1 MAVLVRLQAK
11 EENLMRFPGAV
22 RHVHRTLATLLVFS
36 LALGPI
42 APTLALAEEEGSGA
56 IRGILYEADGDTRL
70 PAARVIAINVADGER
85 FESNLT
91 GSNGA
96 YEIKGLPAGTY
107 DLVIESG
114 GRLFV
119 AENLIDLASGQRVSV
134 KFAVEPRRPANRM
147 IAGMVEPSGTADIVG
162 SQPGAMGGA
171 PGGGNSVLS
180 SPGGIISVVVLS
192 LGAALVL
199 ESILDD
205 DDPPASPIVP

>member
-171 PGGGNSVLS
+171 VGGGATVLK
-180 SPGGIISVVVLS
+180 SPAGIISLVVLS

-199 ESILDD
+199 ESVLDD
-205 DDPPASPIVP
+205 DDPASPIVP